1 MTQHSVHESQ
11 PSTGWDADRYDS
23 QFGYVSAL
31 AGGVVDLLA
40 PLPGETV
47 LDLGCGPGE
56 LAATIAARGAR
67 VIAVDG
73 DPAMVAAATGRLGSG
88 VLLADGHDFRIDE
101 QVDAVF
107 SNAALHWMTRP
118 AEVVAAVRRALR
130 PGGRFVAEFGGAHN
144 VAGILAA
151 VRTALAELGLT
162 EGVRMP
168 WYFPS
173 PGQYATL
180 LEEHGFQVL
189 RMDYFARPTELTD
202 CPRGVADWVVMFG
215 ASLIGHVPADRR
227 EAVLARINEL
237 AAPTLLRD
245 GRWYAD
251 YHRLRFA
258 AVREPA
264 GASDAAAVG

>member
-1 MTQHSVHESQ
+1 MTQHSVPEFRSA
-11 PSTGWDADRYDS
+11 PGWDADRYDR

-31 AGGVVDLLA
+31 AGGVVELLA
-40 PLPGETV
+40 PVPGETI
-47 LDLGCGPGE
+47 LDLGCGTGE

-73 DPAMVAAATGRLGSG
+73 DPAMVASATARLGSD
-88 VLLADGHDFRIDE
+88 VLLADGHDFLIDE

-118 AEVVAAVRRALR
+118 AEVVVAVRRALR
-130 PGGRFVAEFGGAHN
+130 PGGRFVAELGGAHN

-151 VRTALAELGLT
+151 VRAALAELGLT
-162 EGVRMP
+162 EGARMP

-180 LEEHGFQVL
+180 LEAHGFQVL
-189 RMDYFARPTELTD
+189 RIDYFARPTELTD
-202 CPRGVADWVVMFG
+202 CPGGVADWVAMFG
-215 ASLIGHVPADRR
+215 ADLIGHVPPDRR
-227 EAVLARINEL
+227 DAVLARINEL

-245 GRWYAD
+245 DRWYAD

-264 GASDAAAVG
+264 GAPAAVVMR